1 VFILEPFKKELA
13 VNKAPIGLVNIDLT
27 ILYFFGFILEYCN
40 CIIMYL
46 QIFTSI
52 SQFDYFCDM
61 SPHTSSIISF
71 QAFIQYAAEEL
82 LTPIELLKYETPF
95 RGLPNWSSLNA
106 LLLISKINEVTGVFI
121 SSNDLA
127 ALNTIGNIHELI
139 LAKMDGTK

>member
-1 VFILEPFKKELA
+1 
-13 VNKAPIGLVNIDLT
+13 
-27 ILYFFGFILEYCN
+27 
-40 CIIMYL
+40 MYL

-61 SPHTSSIISF
+61 SPHTRSVISF

-127 ALNTIGNIHELI
+127 ALNTIGNLHELI